1 MNGPMT
7 HVCPSRRR
15 LRSANP
21 LGPCAHTSSVSA
33 SGAAVCLKRV
43 RVCVLRARAAIIV
56 LRTHPRTTRRGCL
69 PALTA
74 ARWRCVRA
82 GPPVTF
88 VGPHVAQST
97 THVDDVASPPSAAD
111 AGGPRRFE
119 PLTMEE
125 RRGVARATRSAHEHE
140 MDPRV
145 VRVCALRCMCV
156 CAPRCRQA
164 AAAAAAMAAAPIAAA
179 AALLLLAAF
188 SRLWWLAACRA
199 QHAGERDGA
208 RGAPAARGDGGLRV
222 QAGAAAH
229 GVQMGRGS
237 AAGAPGGDLGAR
249 AHTREAALARSAAH
263 ATRRCT
269 HPVIAATCRSAV
281 PCQRPLTTCQSQ
293 GGATSTTKR

>member
-1 MNGPMT
+1 
-7 HVCPSRRR
+7 
-15 LRSANP
+15 
-21 LGPCAHTSSVSA
+21 
-33 SGAAVCLKRV
+33 VCLKRV
-43 RVCVLRARAAIIV
+43 RACVLRARAAIIV

-188 SRLWWLAACRA
+188 SRDVCGGWLRA
-199 QHAGERDGA
+199 VRNTQASAMAQEVRQQRVETADCGCKPVPPPTAYKWGA
-208 RGAPAARGDGGLRV
+208 DRLR
-222 QAGAAAH
+222 AH
-229 GVQMGRGS
+229 LEEIWV
-237 AAGAPGGDLGAR
+237 R
-249 AHTREAALARSAAH
+249 AHTRAKQLWHAR
-263 ATRRCT
+263 RRT
-269 HPVIAATCRSAV
+269 PR
-281 PCQRPLTTCQSQ
+281 
-293 GGATSTTKR
+293 GGARTQ